1 MKYITD
7 CYYSSALGSVSVSS
21 SNIARFVNHAFS
33 QDRILL
39 FICVELFLDMQSNF
53 VLFYILLKSN
63 VTLPYTVYG
72 KTFEEKNFFGL
83 ELKMNIHG

>member
-1 MKYITD
+1 MP
-7 CYYSSALGSVSVSS
+7 VSS
-21 SNIARFVNHAFS
+21 SHIARFVSHAFIIS

-39 FICVELFLDMQSNF
+39 FICVELFLDMQSNY

-72 KTFEEKNFFGL
+72 KTFKGQNFFGL